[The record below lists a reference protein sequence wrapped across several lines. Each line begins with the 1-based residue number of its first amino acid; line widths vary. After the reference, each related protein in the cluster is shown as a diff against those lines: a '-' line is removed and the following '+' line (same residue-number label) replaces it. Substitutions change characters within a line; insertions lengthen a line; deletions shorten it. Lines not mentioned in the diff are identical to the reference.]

1 VFTPQQV
8 EVFVALGRYLQE
20 LLVLSNSLQTH
31 RLQNVKICVV
41 HIAFDNN
48 NNIIII
54 ISSLS
59 LNFFSERV
67 VKVWNSLPPTVVNF
81 STLSSFRNSL
91 HKINF
96 RLYTKY

>member
-1 VFTPQQV
+1 MPLNDGLISYRACLV
-8 EVFVALGRYLQE
+8 YLPYFFE
-20 LLVLSNSLQTH
+20 TLKTLNIMSLASNV
-31 RLQNVKICVV
+31 RK
-41 HIAFDNN
+41 
-48 NNIIII
+48 
-54 ISSLS
+54 
-59 LNFFSERV
+59 NFFSERV